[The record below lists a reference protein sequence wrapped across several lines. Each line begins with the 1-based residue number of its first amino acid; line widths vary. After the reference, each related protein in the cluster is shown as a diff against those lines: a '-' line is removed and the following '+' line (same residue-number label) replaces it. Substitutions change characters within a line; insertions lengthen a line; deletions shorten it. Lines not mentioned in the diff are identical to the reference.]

1 MTRMFVV
8 MALASVFVVAA
19 AAQEPV
25 PPGKSR
31 QGAKAPV
38 KTDGSGLFKSAK
50 ERKSYVM
57 GFDIATSLRRT
68 GYETADIDV
77 NTLFRGFSDGL
88 DGRPQMSTEEIRQTM
103 ELLQTELATRQK
115 EMFKAESDKNKR
127 EAKEFFAA
135 NVKKTGIKTTKSG
148 LQYKVLAEG
157 TGPTPKAT
165 DTVKT
170 HYHGTFLNGRVFD
183 SSVERGEPFQLP
195 VNQFVPGWRE
205 ALQMMKVGS
214 KWQLFVPSELAYGE
228 GGTDMIPPNAA
239 LVFELE
245 LLDIVK
251 EPPQPE

>member
-1 MTRMFVV
+1 MFVA
-8 MALASVFVVAA
+8 MALAAVFVVAA
-19 AAQEPV
+19 VAQEPV
-25 PPGKSR
+25 PAGKSR
-31 QGAKAPV
+31 QSPKAQP
-38 KTDGSGLFKSAK
+38 KADGGGVFKSAK

-57 GFDIATSLRRT
+57 GFDIAASLRRT
-68 GYETADIDV
+68 GYEPADIDM
-77 NTLFRGFSDGL
+77 NTLFRGFTDGL
-88 DGRPQMSTEEIRQTM
+88 DGRPQMSTEEIRETM
-103 ELLQTELATRQK
+103 ELLQSELATRQK

-127 EAKEFFAA
+127 EAKEFFATNA
-135 NVKKTGIKTTKSG
+135 KKTGIKTTKSG
-148 LQYKVLAEG
+148 LQYKILTEG

-205 ALQMMKVGS
+205 ALTMMKVGS
-214 KWQLFVPSELAYGE
+214 KWQLFVPSELAYGD
-228 GGTDMIPPNAA
+228 GGTDVIPPNAA

-245 LLDIVK
+245 LLGIVK